1 MVLEDLKDEIDETA
15 NRVKDDI
22 PEKVK
27 KIRNDVIEE
36 VTGKKLVSKCGGHS
50 YVQKSTVPQIEPYYL
65 FQCCSVGFN

>member
-36 VTGKKLVSKCGGHS
+36 VTGKKLVSAGVIVTYK
-50 YVQKSTVPQIEPYYL
+50 KSEYLRLNPYCL
-65 FQCCSVGFN
+65 FPMLFCRI